1 LSEAK
6 TANGAASLERPEAVG
21 AFLTLIGRRDGS
33 VAVAW
38 DQGSLRPAR
47 QRQHPCG
54 ERRMPVAAPSAIHP
68 GSNLVRQRDGQI
80 LGRDGRPVLT
90 LGRDD
95 DGNDQKH

>member
-80 LGRDGRPVLT
+80 LSRDGRPVLT